1 MRRLWQCRPSH
12 LDQSVNPSH
21 TGLGDE
27 LEQLSHPPT
36 GVAISPR
43 KPPESTKCRPTDQ
56 RSARTRKCS
65 PLSSNGQPAT
75 RSRIPNQLDPDA
87 HSENRQENTH
97 QIGLLPKPTGE
108 SHQQRCKKQPGPDRS
123 LVNRS
128 LGHSSRWH
136 FHGYFIDVPRQRL
149 GTCASDGRF
158 SPHSDSQSWCSG

>member
-1 MRRLWQCRPSH
+1 MSSKSSGSIRKSFSHRSWRRTGTALPSTDRSQYLLVNRPN
-12 LDQSVNPSH
+12 QPSVGRPIK
-21 TGLGDE
+21 G
-27 LEQLSHPPT
+27 
-36 GVAISPR
+36 AR
-43 KPPESTKCRPTDQ
+43 KLANAP
-56 RSARTRKCS
+56 

-108 SHQQRCKKQPGPDRS
+108 SRQQRCKKQPGPDRS

-128 LGHSSRWH
+128 RGHSSRWH

-158 SPHSDSQSWCSG
+158 SPHSDSQSWWNGG